1 MHAFPVPAVLACATS
16 AWLPYL
22 VWQPAE
28 AQLHLVIHFCTHGLF
43 INGPVSGS
51 NFNRMVYF
59 MVHSSIQ
66 WSILLKKRLTKSTVT
81 SV

>member
-28 AQLHLVIHFCTHGLF
+28 AQLQLISCQNMVEIQTQPIKPFFGIQLDF
-43 INGPVSGS
+43 QSPVK
-51 NFNRMVYF
+51 F
-59 MVHSSIQ
+59 
-66 WSILLKKRLTKSTVT
+66 LK
-81 SV
+81 

>member
-28 AQLHLVIHFCTHGLF
+28 AQLKNAFMIGLCSKFYEAKLIRNLVIVEINIGKESHLADFQGHFD
-43 INGPVSGS
+43 S
-51 NFNRMVYF
+51 
-59 MVHSSIQ
+59 
-66 WSILLKKRLTKSTVT
+66 
-81 SV
+81 